1 MHWKRAD
8 DLGFV
13 LLQERKTNRLKDFL
27 VVAPQL
33 GVTHFM
39 IFTRTEANTNLRICR
54 VPRGPTLTFRVD
66 EYSLAKD
73 CRALQKAPRTSDSD
87 YLSSPLLVL
96 NNFKQEGK
104 QFKLMAAM
112 LQNMFPAIDVQT
124 VSKKVH
130 VHPFGTGYSYI
141 TLLDEIVTNTS
152 CAAIQLQ

>member
-124 VSKKVH
+124 VSEKDTCSSFWH
-130 VHPFGTGYSYI
+130 RLLIHYS
-141 TLLDEIVTNTS
+141 VR
-152 CAAIQLQ
+152 